1 VRLIV
6 GYSLSKFVDK
16 LTEPRSG
23 LFLSRLLTEKSS
35 VSHPLFKKKDK
46 NTDSKSKYS
55 VFQIDISEKTDEMRG
70 KVDLLEPKIV
80 S

>member
-6 GYSLSKFVDK
+6 GYSLGKFFDK

-35 VSHPLFKKKDK
+35 VSHPLFKK
-46 NTDSKSKYS
+46 NTNSKSKYS